1 MVEERKPLCSILL
14 FMNSLNVEN
23 FCLSVLFPCGNVFLK
38 NGNKFEKMFM
48 SLDFNWLENK

>member
-1 MVEERKPLCSILL
+1 MVEERKPLSSILL